1 MIRLL
6 LCLSFNVFLCR
17 MYGVL
22 EKAINFKQIF
32 SKVVISIKKSNHL
45 KTKKMKISKLFIFVL
60 TVFFVAYMGQLY
72 YGRISLEQSQE
83 RILCNYDNH
92 LKYARTI
99 YQDIRD
105 CTLDYIAH
113 TEANPDSLSM
123 LSEKYRNVLYKDS
136 LLLVSELAIL
146 EGQTQ
151 SMLSLHLDQIEHEYT
166 NITIWA
172 AFMGLLFLAF
182 SFYSL
187 FRIED
192 CIKKGRK
199 GVQIMRGMQNK
210 AQKIIGDID
219 SAKKAMDAKSTE
231 IVTAFSDS
239 LNKLQASFEAE
250 INNRLIGLDEYMKR
264 VQEFIVENEK
274 HSNLLN
280 EGGKDE

>member
-1 MIRLL
+1 M
-6 LCLSFNVFLCR
+6 
-17 MYGVL
+17 
-22 EKAINFKQIF
+22 
-32 SKVVISIKKSNHL
+32 KV
-45 KTKKMKISKLFIFVL
+45 SKLFLLVL
-60 TVFFVAYMGQLY
+60 AVFFVAYMGQLY
-72 YGRISLEQSQE
+72 HGRISLEQSQE
-83 RILCNYDNH
+83 RILCNYDTH
-92 LKYARTI
+92 LKNARAI
-99 YQDIRD
+99 YHDVRD
-105 CTLDYIAH
+105 CSLDYIAH
-113 TEANPDSLSM
+113 TEANPDSLSI

-136 LLLVSELAIL
+136 LLLASELAIL

-151 SMLSLHLDQIEHEYT
+151 RMLSLHLDQIEHEYT

-199 GVQIMRGMQNK
+199 GVQIMKGMQNK

-219 SAKKAMDAKSTE
+219 SEKKAMNAKSIE

-239 LNKLQASFEAE
+239 LNKLQTSFEAE
-250 INNRLIGLDEYMKR
+250 INNRLNNLDEYMKR
-264 VQEFIVENEK
+264 VQEFMVENEK
-274 HSNLLN
+274 QSNGLN

>member
-1 MIRLL
+1 MKNSKWYLL
-6 LCLSFNVFLCR
+6 VFIAIFIAYLGYLCYAHISLKQSQQQIICN
-17 MYGVL
+17 YG
-22 EKAINFKQIF
+22 I
-32 SKVVISIKKSNHL
+32 HL
-45 KTKKMKISKLFIFVL
+45 KN
-60 TVFFVAYMGQLY
+60 AQ
-72 YGRISLEQSQE
+72 
-83 RILCNYDNH
+83 
-92 LKYARTI
+92 TI
-99 YQDIRD
+99 YHDIRD
-105 CTLDYIAH
+105 CTMDYIIYADKSH
-113 TEANPDSLSM
+113 DSIDVIQ
-123 LSEKYRNVLYKDS
+123 EKYRNVFYKDS
-136 LLLVSELAIL
+136 LFLMSELAIL
-146 EGQTQ
+146 EGQTL

-219 SAKKAMDAKSTE
+219 SAKKAMDAKSSE

-239 LNKLQASFEAE
+239 LNKLQTSFETE